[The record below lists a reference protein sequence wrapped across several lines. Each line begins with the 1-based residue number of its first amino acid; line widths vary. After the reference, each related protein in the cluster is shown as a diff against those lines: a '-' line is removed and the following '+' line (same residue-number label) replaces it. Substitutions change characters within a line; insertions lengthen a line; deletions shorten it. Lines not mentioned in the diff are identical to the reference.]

1 MDLPIIFDL
10 DTVFTEE
17 ELRER
22 TYSDSSID
30 RRLVAH
36 RGENLDILV
45 YDKDY
50 YVRMEVARQGYGHD
64 ILVHDNSPVVRR
76 EVARHGHYLDILVKD
91 VNVVVQRL
99 AQYLYDATV
108 VVVARNFGTYH
119 GNIYLYVWKK
129 SGEYEIRS
137 GCYTARSL
145 SEWEK
150 KCEERLGKK
159 EAHSMSKTICKEL
172 NRIKGTKLLGT
183 IINRL
188 EGL

>member
-1 MDLPIIFDL
+1 MDLPIIFDSG
-10 DTVFTEE
+10 TTFTEE
-17 ELRER
+17 ELRKR
-22 TYSDSSID
+22 TYSDSPID

-36 RGENLDILV
+36 RRENLDILV

-50 YVRMEVARQGYGHD
+50 HVRVEVARQGYGHD
-64 ILVHDNSPVVRR
+64 ILVHDPRPSVRR
-76 EVARHGHYLDILVKD
+76 EVACHGHHLDILVKD
-91 VNVVVQRL
+91 ENTVVQRL

-119 GNIYLYVWKK
+119 GNIYLYVWG

-145 SEWEK
+145 SEWRE

-159 EAHSMSKTICKEL
+159 EAHSMSKEICKAL
-172 NRIKGTKLLGT
+172 NDINGT
-183 IINRL
+183 NYC
-188 EGL
+188 E